1 MKHNEKTHNN
11 EKIHNDK
18 KHNETL
24 CAPDLWTKI
33 RLILHRNHVSLSQTC
48 PFAPVHKLNT

>member
-11 EKIHNDK
+11 EKKIHNDK

-24 CAPDLWTKI
+24 CAPDL
-33 RLILHRNHVSLSQTC
+33 
-48 PFAPVHKLNT
+48 